1 MQKKLKNKLDVI
13 RAFKYRIL
21 PTTEQAALI
30 NKTVGCARFVY
41 NSLLEDY
48 KNQLGK
54 GEKPFIKEVTA
65 LKQKNEFLK
74 EVDSLALAN
83 AKQNLRSALDNFF
96 KSKNGKRKG
105 KKVRFPK
112 KHKKSKSK
120 LRYTTNNQNGT
131 VRLEG
136 NMLKLPK
143 VGFVGVVLHRQLEG
157 DITSCTV
164 KQTIGGKYYAS
175 ISVKVEGAETVSKHK
190 SFNDLKV
197 IGIDMSF
204 TSFAVDSDGI
214 SDHTKS
220 KYVRNYR
227 ANERKRRRLNKSL
240 SRKVKGSSNREKA
253 RKRLAKLDRHI
264 ANCRKDF
271 AHKQSRLYSDNYDVI
286 VLEDIN
292 LQDMGRVKGQ
302 KGKKKMRFGKS
313 VNDLG
318 FGMFKNF
325 LSYKCEENDSIILYA
340 DKWFASSK
348 ICHECSSKNDLL
360 MLSDR
365 EWVCP
370 TCGCVID
377 RDLNAALNLKDYFFK
392 VVLEKEY
399 NTVGTTEIYAL
410 GNETSTLRETLKQ
423 ASLLNREAPSFR
435 WG

>member
-1 MQKKLKNKLDVI
+1 MI

-41 NSLLEDY
+41 NNLLEDY
-48 KNQLGK
+48 KNQLGN
-54 GEKPFIKEVTA
+54 GEKPFIKEVTF
-65 LKQKNEFLK
+65 LKQENEFLK

-105 KKVRFPK
+105 KKVHFPK

-136 NMLKLPK
+136 NRLKLPK
-143 VGFVGVVLHRQLEG
+143 IGFIDVVLHRQLEG

-164 KQTIGGKYYAS
+164 EQTRDGKYYAS
-175 ISVKVEGAETVSKHK
+175 ISVKVENSETITKHK

-204 TSFAVDSDGI
+204 SSFAVDSDST

-227 ANERKRRRLNKSL
+227 ANEKKRSRLNKSL
-240 SRKVKGSSNREKA
+240 SRKAKGSSNREKA
-253 RKRLAKLDRHI
+253 RMKLAKLDRHI
-264 ANCRKDF
+264 ANCRMDF
-271 AHKQSRLYSDNYDVI
+271 AHKLSRFYSDNYDII

-292 LQDMGRVKGQ
+292 LQDMGKVKGK
-302 KGKKKMRFGKS
+302 KGKKKMHFGKS

-318 FGMFKNF
+318 FGMFKDF
-325 LSYKCEENDSIILYA
+325 LSYKCKENDSIILYA

-348 ICHECSSKNDLL
+348 ICHECGSKNDLL
-360 MLSDR
+360 TLSDR

-370 TCGCVID
+370 TCGCIID
-377 RDLNAALNLKDYFFK
+377 RDLNAALNLRDYFFK
-392 VVLEKEY
+392 VVLKNEY

-410 GNETSTLRETLKQ
+410 GNETSTLRETLRQ